1 MNFQSGSSA
10 YCLWWHCLARWRS
23 GIGLGGGRARAWKEF
38 DSGRGGGVVLT
49 SMFALL
55 GLMLAF
61 TYAFTVTRFDARKQA
76 IVDEANAISTAFLRA
91 DLGPEPAR
99 TELRTLLLEYAKTRA
114 TPGGTTNAKL
124 RGVLDRSKQVQA
136 KLWPATAQMVKGK
149 NAGIIE
155 ASIVQAINRVLDAHA
170 TRLAKVLDRLPTIVL
185 AMLVFITAASVAVGG
200 FYSGITGGMNRLRMT
215 VLALVLAS
223 VIIVIIDFD
232 LPQRGFIRV
241 SQETLQAVIRD
252 MEADLTNEAGA
263 TGHGTGRQ

>member
-1 MNFQSGSSA
+1 MTIPLLYELPIWVIGV
-10 YCLWWHCLARWRS
+10 LLVVVLLAALEIGYRVGRWK
-23 GIGLGGGRARAWKEF
+23 GLAWKAFEP
-38 DSGRGGGVVLT
+38 GGGGGVVLT

-91 DLGPEPAR
+91 DLAPEPAR

-114 TPGGTTNAKL
+114 TPRGTTSAKL
-124 RGVLDRSKQVQA
+124 QGELDRSLQVQA

-149 NAGIIE
+149 PAGPIE
-155 ASIVQAINRVLDAHA
+155 ASIVLAINNVLDAHG

-185 AMLVFITAASVAVGG
+185 VMLVFITAASLAVAG
-200 FYSGITGGMNRLRMT
+200 FNAGISGGMNRLRMT
-215 VLALVLAS
+215 VLTLVLAS
-223 VIIVIIDFD
+223 IIVVIIDFD

-241 SQETLQAVIRD
+241 SQDSLTAVIQD
-252 MEADLTNEAGA
+252 MEADLAK
-263 TGHGTGRQ
+263 